1 MPHTSIST
9 LDSSRR
15 RRNALRASDIKAK
28 IEAKRLLVSLPTH
41 LARKDIHELLM
52 RNIEDIN
59 IIDKAFESTRFE
71 SKVESIL
78 RYMNT
83 NLSSV
88 VYNYL
93 IAGPSSWNKFIND
106 NMQFFTGANQL
117 TSYEESALKKLNYN
131 AYYFTNTAN
140 FPQLKSI
147 NDGIY
152 KTLKLELEE
161 LNNYKKIK
169 SEMYNSKF
177 NKTKYDLLEK
187 NKTDIERKNNFFVNL
202 YILLKQDFPK
212 NGISFYI
219 TDNKQPIPS
228 DSNIFETKNK
238 FEIQLVIF
246 NEDGDLNTDDNISK
260 LLALKQK
267 PSAITKKARKT
278 ATTTTA
284 KKPVKIATT
293 KTTTTTTKKLPT
305 VSSVLPPRTQP
316 TRTQPSRSAK
326 KTGGTGENLGQNNK
340 IRFKKN
346 IFSINICVDDNFE
359 TSKLNSI
366 MDTTHIF
373 HHLNEAGLILVQQ
386 QTKESYFIHPSQY
399 NTPSIRDNI
408 IKKMDSQISE
418 DVKRNKLEQIT
429 WAYNDIFYRT
439 VFYKEKAFIKLL
451 DKFLKTT
458 NIGSFMNNLE
468 IEIIEKFRPFINA
481 CILNINVELQSVP
494 EFNND
499 IGIYIAGGDAIRR
512 YKNDVTQTKDI
523 DTKIY
528 IPKKYHENN
537 AYLELIVRIIYSNVI
552 KLYTYFLIYKDS
564 VLGQQNKQRI
574 EKYSSSLFDYEV
586 KIDLYNLIDKKISNF
601 KFRQLYKK
609 PSFPVDLFSLDYKA
623 ETSFT
628 ITKKDTLEVVSL
640 PFNFEI
646 SFLDIVV
653 EMLDTN
659 ESYYKKYSIF
669 SNNLPISTLEFLIED
684 LTKTYNSIKSSSFRF
699 LSGKIEKDH
708 TRYDTL
714 LKIKNNIEYPVI
726 NTDIDGNTE
735 YKSLNPFKYQI
746 DPDGTKRLVSDT
758 NYYLPLQVLQREDYI
773 RGILDYAVQYIQDP
787 RNLVYYS
794 LNDYI
799 VSLYEAR
806 APLRNKLIIDYNE
819 LEQKLTEVLAVLI
832 RTGGKAMPKSSYSK
846 KKFDKLLESTQKL
859 KLNDKSIESYDAKLQ
874 PLSDD
879 TTLKCLVNN
888 NCLLHSYAFY
898 VDLDKNYDGL
908 YYACEAHIMGNAEY
922 LITDDDI
929 IENENVSILNMYEY
943 RRNCYKK
950 HIHDF
955 FNKHKITV
963 PPFSKNQH
971 FYEIELTDSYEYKDV
986 EKLIKE
992 IDEYG
997 GSAIFY
1003 EPKQEKSLS

>member
-15 RRNALRASDIKAK
+15 RRNALRASDIKAR
-28 IEAKRLLVSLPTH
+28 IEAKKLLVSLPTH
-41 LARKDIHELLM
+41 LARKDIHELLL
-52 RNIEDIN
+52 RNIQDIN
-59 IIDKAFESTRFE
+59 IIDKAFETTNFE
-71 SKVESIL
+71 NKVESIL

-83 NLSSV
+83 NLASV

-117 TSYEESALKKLNYN
+117 TNYEESALKKLNYN

-147 NDGIY
+147 NDAIY
-152 KTLKLELEE
+152 KNLKLELEE

-169 SEMYNSKF
+169 YEMHNAKF
-177 NKTKYDLLEK
+177 NKTKLDLLQQ
-187 NKTDIERKNNFFVNL
+187 NKRDIEIKNNFFVNL
-202 YILLKQDFPK
+202 YILLKQGFPK

-219 TDNKQPIPS
+219 TDNKQPVPS
-228 DSNIFETKNK
+228 DSNIFETLNK

-246 NEDGDLNTDDNISK
+246 NEDGDINVDDNISK

-267 PSAITKKARKT
+267 PTAITKKARKPT
-278 ATTTTA
+278 STVAS
-284 KKPVKIATT
+284 KKPVKIASTKATT
-293 KTTTTTTKKLPT
+293 IKTTKKLPT
-305 VSSVLPPRTQP
+305 VSSIQP
-316 TRTQPSRSAK
+316 TRTQPSRTAK

-346 IFSINICVDDNFE
+346 IFSINICVDDKFDVL
-359 TSKLNSI
+359 KLNSI
-366 MDTTHIF
+366 MDTTQIF
-373 HHLNEAGLILVQQ
+373 HHLNETGLILVQQ
-386 QTKESYFIHPSQY
+386 QTKENYFIHPSQY
-399 NTPSIRDNI
+399 NTPSIRENI
-408 IKKMDSQISE
+408 ITKMDSQISD
-418 DVKRNKLEQIT
+418 DVKRDKLEKIT

-439 VFYKEKAFIKLL
+439 IYHKEKAFIKLL

-481 CILNINVELQSVP
+481 CILNINLELQSIP
-494 EFNND
+494 EFNKD
-499 IGIYIAGGDAIRR
+499 IGIYVAGGDAIRR
-512 YKNDVTQTKDI
+512 YKNDITQTKDI

-528 IPKKYHENN
+528 IPKQYHENTV
-537 AYLELIVRIIYSNVI
+537 YLQQIVRIIYTNVI

-564 VLGQQNKQRI
+564 ILGQQNKQRI

-601 KFRQLYKK
+601 RFRQLYKK
-609 PSFPVDLFSLDYKA
+609 PTFPIDLFSIDYKG
-623 ETSFT
+623 ETSFK

-669 SNNLPISTLEFLIED
+669 SNNLPTSTLEFLIED

-714 LKIKNNIEYPVI
+714 LKIKDNIENPVI

-746 DPDGTKRLVSDT
+746 DPDGTKRIVSDT
-758 NYYLPLQVLQREDYI
+758 NYYLPLQVLQREDYM
-773 RGILDYAVQYIQDP
+773 RGILDYAIQYIQDP
-787 RNLVYYS
+787 RNLMYYS

-806 APLRNKLIIDYNE
+806 APLRNKLIIDYDE
-819 LEQKLTEVLAVLI
+819 LEQKLTEVLAVII
-832 RTGGKAMPKSSYSK
+832 RTGGKAMPKSSHSK
-846 KKFDKLLESTQKL
+846 KKIENLIESTQKL
-859 KLNDKSIESYDAKLQ
+859 KLNDKSIKAYDSKLQ

-879 TTLKCLVNN
+879 TTLKCLVDN

-908 YYACEAHIMGNAEY
+908 YYACEAHIMETSEY

-929 IENENVSILNMYEY
+929 LENENVSVLNMYEY

-950 HIHDF
+950 HIHDY
-955 FNKHKITV
+955 FNKHHKITV
-963 PPFSKNQH
+963 PIFNKNQN
-971 FYEIELTDSYEYKDV
+971 FYEIELNDSYEYKDV

-992 IDEYG
+992 IDEFG

-1003 EPKQEKSLS
+1003 EPKETKSLS